1 MSEDRRCLV
10 VDRQP
15 VVRLGIRKLLA
26 PKFEVEEA
34 ENWTAARDL
43 LTEMGAF
50 DVAILDLERP
60 IPGEPGGAKLIRAL
74 RRERPGIGIVAHG
87 RRPERLAANEALKAG
102 ASAFV
107 AKSSPAATLFSA
119 VEAAA
124 DRDRYV
130 DPAARSKR
138 GQAAATLT
146 KRQREILQLL
156 ANGYSTSGAAEHLG
170 LGAETIRSHTK
181 GALARLKAR
190 DRTHAVAISLRA
202 GLID

>member
-1 MSEDRRCLV
+1 MV

-15 VVRLGIRKLLA
+15 VVRLGIRNLLA

-43 LTEMGAF
+43 LTEMGGF

-60 IPGEPGGAKLIRAL
+60 TPGEPGGAVLIRTL

-87 RRPERLAANEALKAG
+87 RRPERIAANEALKAG

-107 AKSSPAATLFSA
+107 AKSSPASTLFNA
-119 VEAAA
+119 VEAAV
-124 DRDRYV
+124 DRARYV
-130 DPAARSKR
+130 DPAAKARR
-138 GQAAATLT
+138 GQAVSLT

-156 ANGYSTSGAAEHLG
+156 ANGHSTSSAAEHLG

-190 DRTHAVAISLRA
+190 DRTHAVAICLRN